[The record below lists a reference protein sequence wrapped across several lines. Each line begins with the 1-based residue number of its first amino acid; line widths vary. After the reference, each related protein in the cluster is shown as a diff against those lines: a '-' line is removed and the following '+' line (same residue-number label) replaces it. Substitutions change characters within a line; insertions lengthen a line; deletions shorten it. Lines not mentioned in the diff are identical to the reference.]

1 MVVATREANEH
12 QRPLAQRFVVPRQGL
27 GRARVA
33 PFNAFLAAH
42 NAAAQS
48 TTRKKFLTDAEARL
62 AVTRRSPEDN

>member
-33 PFNAFLAAH
+33 PFQRFSRGTQRELLP
-42 NAAAQS
+42 
-48 TTRKKFLTDAEARL
+48 FDGE
-62 AVTRRSPEDN
+62 